1 MIDVPATLAPA
12 TGVALR
18 YAVSPPHAGDP
29 LWSSAVELPPVDAD
43 FVRDGADVPLSARF
57 AGASGPSRTD
67 ALLRG
72 AGEAVERRA
81 LHPSAALPARRGT
94 AAELGALTL
103 DAYHPGHALAHPDA
117 ATAVLEW
124 HEARA
129 LDTDATVLVPADL
142 VNWPARN
149 DVLFDPSPSGA
160 AAGAGPDAALGAALV
175 EVAERDALTVAW
187 GRQLRLPT
195 HTPAPEDT
203 RLRAVWQQAEAE
215 GLRPVLARIPV
226 AATGL
231 WCMTALLIEPDA
243 PGDTVPLAAVGM
255 KASTRPAEAAVK
267 AFQEARQVR
276 AALRALR
283 AQGETGPRGP
293 LVVTEHDRLCH
304 MLTRRSYD
312 AVRAWADGF
321 QEPVPLPGPSA
332 APPLPVRELT
342 ESMNADGAALLAV
355 DLTPRLP
362 APVAAMGW
370 KVMKVLAP
378 GYQNLRMDETH
389 RWSWH
394 LPRLASA
401 PDRTGCPAR
410 LDDPRDAA
418 PHPLP

>member
-1 MIDVPATLAPA
+1 MTDYSVLLPCVPRRLEQ
-12 TGVALR
+12 AL
-18 YAVSPPHAGDP
+18 
-29 LWSSAVELPPVDAD
+29 
-43 FVRDGADVPLSARF
+43 
-57 AGASGPSRTD
+57 
-67 ALLRG
+67 
-72 AGEAVERRA
+72 
-81 LHPSAALPARRGT
+81 
-94 AAELGALTL
+94 
-103 DAYHPGHALAHPDA
+103 
-117 ATAVLEW
+117 
-124 HEARA
+124 
-129 LDTDATVLVPADL
+129 
-142 VNWPARN
+142 
-149 DVLFDPSPSGA
+149 
-160 AAGAGPDAALGAALV
+160 
-175 EVAERDALTVAW
+175 
-187 GRQLRLPT
+187 
-195 HTPAPEDT
+195 
-203 RLRAVWQQAEAE
+203 
-215 GLRPVLARIPV
+215 
-226 AATGL
+226 
-231 WCMTALLIEPDA
+231 
-243 PGDTVPLAAVGM
+243 
-255 KASTRPAEAAVK
+255 PAEAAVK